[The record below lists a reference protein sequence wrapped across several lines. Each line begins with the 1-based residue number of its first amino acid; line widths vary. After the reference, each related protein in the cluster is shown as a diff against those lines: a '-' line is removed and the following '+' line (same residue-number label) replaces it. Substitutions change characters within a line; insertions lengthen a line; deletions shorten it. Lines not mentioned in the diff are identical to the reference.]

1 MKVNKLKVI
10 SLHFRT
16 KSIQKIYKAR
26 KAGNPYE
33 NRYLKGI

>member
-10 SLHFRT
+10 SLHFQA
-16 KSIQKIYKAR
+16 KYIQKNYKTR